1 HLMIRLYCEG
11 RLTSGDKRFVEISEL
26 CHQRN
31 WGALIPTISSFSLET
46 LYPQFHQVSPAI
58 KVLSSSHVNQLGN
71 KMLHQNGTDI
81 WWPASFDRPVRA
93 IAVPL
98 GLAAE
103 DKGRWKYATGKDKVI
118 SEIEN
123 LLTEE
128 ALPLGALAAHLSTS
142 TWGLLPQQSSLIL
155 CGMLAAGRLEAI
167 DAQGKV
173 LLPVQ
178 IKMPLAHSIFCV
190 RRAALMDE
198 QTWKDVCSII
208 GIFCEQEALPLSFTS
223 QMHAAQSLRDWHER
237 IIIEMELTNV
247 RLHQLQKT
255 LDNAPVLWPN
265 TTGTIASVK
274 ALLQKLSVPESAA
287 LLAVA
292 ATLDAESTTSILQS
306 WKELQQTLD
315 TNQTEILQLLGRL
328 SNPQIIPPENLL
340 AKRKLLLQQFLE
352 GEKALSNAHLLQDAN
367 AWDVEFQQQYRGWH
381 QQQYTGERWQELR
394 QFVHQPALHAFH
406 QLSNVKRY
414 PFPDHFELTTRLQMA
429 LHRQCP
435 RDGSL
440 LPGEVSCNHC
450 QLRMGQVVELP
461 NLEVFSEQIKNATQQ
476 LFNLLQ
482 SEEMKRHLQRSDAG
496 LTLINWN

>member
-46 LYPQFHQVSPAI
+46 LYPRFHQVSPAI

-98 GLAAE
+98 GLATE
-103 DKGRWKYATGKDKVI
+103 DKGRWKYAPGKGEVV

-128 ALPLGALAAHLSTS
+128 ALPIVALAAHLSTS
-142 TWGLLPQQSSLIL
+142 SWGLLPQQSSLIL

-167 DAQGKV
+167 DVQGKV

-178 IKMPLAHSIFCV
+178 IKMPLAHSIFSV

-198 QTWKDVCSII
+198 QTWKNVCSII
-208 GIFCEQEALPLSFTS
+208 GVFCAQEGLPLSFTS
-223 QMHAAQSLRDWHER
+223 QMHAAQSLRDWRET
-237 IIIEMELTNV
+237 IITEMELTNV
-247 RLHQLQKT
+247 RVHQLQKT
-255 LDNAPVLWPN
+255 LDNAPALWPN
-265 TTGTIASVK
+265 TIGTIASVK
-274 ALLQKLSVPESAA
+274 VLLQKLSVPESAA
-287 LLAVA
+287 LLEVA
-292 ATLDAESTTSILQS
+292 ATLDAEATAAILKS
-306 WKELQQTLD
+306 WQELQQALD
-315 TNQTEILQLLGRL
+315 ASQTSILQLLGRL
-328 SNPQIIPPENLL
+328 SNPQMMPPENLL
-340 AKRKLLLQQFLE
+340 EERQLLLQQFLE
-352 GEKALSNAHLLQDAN
+352 GEKVLFNTHLLRDAN
-367 AWDVEFQQQYRGWH
+367 VWDAEFQQQYRRWH
-381 QQQYTGERWQELR
+381 QQQFSGERWQKMR
-394 QFVHQPALHAFH
+394 QFAHQPALQAIHK
-406 QLSNVKRY
+406 LTNVKRY
-414 PFPDHFELTTRLQMA
+414 PFPDHFELITKLQMA